1 MSMTGGISFFDKNKA
16 LFDDGS
22 TCVAS
27 TNTADQNLILGTNK
41 YFKWESI
48 GSDDITTETLTITL
62 PTAISL
68 SRILLLDHNF
78 KNFGI
83 QYGAS
88 LDFANVL
95 GLDSYSDNQI
105 LETGF
110 AKNTAYYEFDA
121 VTTDTIIISI
131 DTTQVADAQKFLHQ
145 FIITNELGTL
155 TGFPGM
161 NGIKLDRNDRKDK
174 AISGR
179 LHIEKGYETA
189 SFRLN
194 LKAYPVQADIDT
206 LDSLHD
212 RELPFLAWLNGGKPD
227 QFRLDQRGFR
237 LEDVYQMKVDKPAKN
252 SFYKNIYTAAVDQS
266 YSFVEV
272 V

>member
-1 MSMTGGISFFDKNKA
+1 MSMTGGISFYDKNKS

-27 TNTADQNLILGTNK
+27 TNTADQNLVLGTNK

-48 GSDDITTETLTITL
+48 GSDDVTTETLTITL
-62 PTAISL
+62 PSAISL
-68 SRILLLDHNF
+68 SRIFLLDHNF

-88 LDFANVL
+88 LDFANVT

-110 AKNTAYYEFDA
+110 SRNTAYYQFDA

-131 DTTQVADAQKFLHQ
+131 DTTQTVDAEKFLHQ

-155 TGFPGM
+155 TGFPDM
-161 NGIKLDRNDRKDK
+161 TGIKLDRNDRKDK

-189 SFRLN
+189 SFRLK
-194 LKAYPVQADIDT
+194 LASYPVQADIDL
-206 LDSLHD
+206 LDSLHS
-212 RELPFLAWLNGGKPD
+212 RELPFLSWLNGGKPD
-227 QFRLDQRGFR
+227 QFRFEQRGFR
-237 LEDVYQMKVDKPAKN
+237 LEDVYQVKVDKPAKN
-252 SFYKNIYTAAVDQS
+252 SFNKNIYVLGVNQS
-266 YSFVEV
+266 YSFMEV

>member
-1 MSMTGGISFFDKNKA
+1 MSMTGGISFFDNNKA

-27 TNTADQNLILGTNK
+27 TNTDDQNLILGTNK
-41 YFKWESI
+41 FFKWESI
-48 GSDDITTETLTITL
+48 GSDDVTTETLTITL
-62 PTAISL
+62 PSPISL
-68 SRILLLDHNF
+68 SRIFLVDHNF

-88 LDFANVL
+88 LDFANVT

-110 AKNTAYYEFDA
+110 TRNTAYYQFDA

-131 DTTQVADAQKFLHQ
+131 DTTQVVDAQKFLTQ
-145 FIITNELGTL
+145 FIATNELGTL
-155 TGFPGM
+155 LGFPNLSGV
-161 NGIKLDRNDRKDK
+161 KLDRNDKKSK

-179 LHIEKGYETA
+179 LHLERGYESA
-189 SFRLN
+189 SFRLS
-194 LKAYPVQADIDT
+194 LRTYPFEADIDL

-212 RELPFLAWLNGGKPD
+212 SNVSFLVWINGGLPD
-227 QFRLDQRGFR
+227 QFRFNQRGFR
-237 LEDVYQMKVDKPAKN
+237 IEDIYNMKIDKAMNN
-252 SFYKNIYTAAVDQS
+252 SYYKNIYKAGANQS
-266 YSFVEV
+266 YSFMEV

>member
-1 MSMTGGISFFDKNKA
+1 MSMTGGISFYDKNKA

-48 GSDDITTETLTITL
+48 GSDDVTTETLTITL
-62 PTAISL
+62 PAAISI
-68 SRILLLDHNF
+68 SRIFLLDHNF

-110 AKNTAYYEFDA
+110 ARNTAYYEFDA
-121 VTTDTIIISI
+121 VSTDTIIISM
-131 DTTQVADAQKFLHQ
+131 DTSQVVDAQKFLTQ
-145 FIITNELGTL
+145 FILTNELGTL

-161 NGIKLDRNDRKDK
+161 SGIRLDRNDRKDK

-189 SFRLN
+189 SFSLS
-194 LKAYPVQADIDT
+194 LKSCPVHADVDV

-227 QFRLDQRGFR
+227 QFRFNQRGFR
-237 LEDVYQMKVDKPAKN
+237 LEDVYQVKVDKPANN
-252 SFYKNIYTAAVDQS
+252 SFNKNVYILGVNQS
-266 YSFVEV
+266 YSFTEV